1 MHEQDY
7 FKKIKS
13 IIENVEVNKKVR
25 EYKNNYE
32 DLMAK
37 WNIGKLLIEAQ
48 GGEKRAKYGDELINK
63 WSEIFS
69 IEYGNG
75 YSGRNMRD
83 MRKFYQLFPIWRPV
97 VAKLT
102 WSHIIKLLPIKNENE
117 RNYYINQVILNNL
130 SKRKLINEIKSNA
143 FERLSYADKENIK
156 LVTDDENKYNLTLS
170 DMIKD
175 PIIIKTDKD
184 LNNLNEKAIHKLL
197 IEMIEDGFLELGNG
211 FALIGHEYPLKINNK
226 TYHTDLL
233 FFNVEINAYVV
244 VEVKNEEYTPS
255 QIGQIRF
262 YMDYIDKNIKKEQH
276 SKTEGI
282 LIVKEKDKYVMK
294 YINDKGIYITSFKLL
309 NNIKEKI

>member
-7 FKKIKS
+7 FNEIKN
-13 IIENVEVNKKVR
+13 IIENSEVNKKVR
-25 EYKNNYE
+25 EYKNNYD

-37 WNIGKLLIEAQ
+37 WNIGKLLVEAQ
-48 GGEKRAKYGDELINK
+48 GGEKRAKYGDGLIKK

-69 IEYGNG
+69 KEYGKQ
-75 YSGRNMRD
+75 YSRSNMFY
-83 MRKFYQLFPIWRPV
+83 MRQFFMNFPIVQPLV
-97 VAKLT
+97 GQLT

-130 SKRKLINEIKSNA
+130 SKRELINEIKSKA
-143 FERLSYADKENIK
+143 FDRLSYADKENIK
-156 LVTDDENKYNLTLS
+156 LITNEEKNYSLTLS

-184 LNNLNEKAIHKLL
+184 INNLNEKAIHKLL

-233 FFNVEINAYVV
+233 FFNLEINAYVV
-244 VEVKNEEYTPS
+244 VEVKNEEFKPS
-255 QIGQIRF
+255 QIGQVRF
-262 YMDYIDKNIKKEQH
+262 YMDYIDKNIKKEHH

>member
-7 FKKIKS
+7 FNEIKN
-13 IIENVEVNKKVR
+13 IIENSEVNKKVR
-25 EYKNNYE
+25 EYKNNYD

-37 WNIGKLLIEAQ
+37 WNIGKLLVEAQ
-48 GGEKRAKYGDELINK
+48 GGEKRAKYGDGLIKK

-69 IEYGNG
+69 KEYGNG
-75 YSGRNMRD
+75 YSIRNMKY
-83 MRKFYQLFPIWRPV
+83 MRQFYTSFRIGQPV
-97 VAKLT
+97 VAQLT

-130 SKRKLINEIKSNA
+130 SKRELINEIKSKA
-143 FERLSYADKENIK
+143 FDRLSYADKENIK
-156 LVTDDENKYNLTLS
+156 LITNEEKNYSLTLS

-184 LNNLNEKAIHKLL
+184 INNLNEKAIHKLL

-233 FFNVEINAYVV
+233 FFNLEINAYVV
-244 VEVKNEEYTPS
+244 VEVKNEEFKPS
-255 QIGQIRF
+255 QIGQVRF
-262 YMDYIDKNIKKEQH
+262 YMDYIDKNIKKEHH